1 MKKLFNIYWIVAVL
15 TASTIISCT
24 KSNDYFVDFEVN
36 TKEFDGSTWDYI
48 YEQYGMYD
56 SLVLAIERCPD
67 LKSYL
72 RDSSNVTLF
81 GVNNRSFEIAMASLN
96 KVRLQG
102 NKPLLNIEDL
112 NVDDLEILLSYYI
125 IQGKYN
131 TSDIEDLKD
140 GLYVYGH
147 KSNYQMHIQF
157 QNTSASGLSGF
168 GPQQIVFSDTNGR
181 VFHRFWT
188 RTTTSSI
195 NVKTSNGYVHM
206 LNSGHDFGFNKLIRL
221 FNN

>member
-1 MKKLFNIYWIVAVL
+1 MKKLFNMYWIVAVL
-15 TASTIISCT
+15 TATTLFSCT
-24 KSNDYFVDFEVN
+24 KSNDYFENFEVN
-36 TKEFDGSTWDYI
+36 IKEFDGNTWDYI

-56 SLVLAIERCPD
+56 SLVLAIERFPE

-72 RDSSNVTLF
+72 RDSANVTLF
-81 GVNNRSFEIAMASLN
+81 GVNNRSFEIAMSSLN
-96 KVRLQG
+96 KVRAQG
-102 NKPLLNIEDL
+102 NKSLLSIEGLNASDL
-112 NVDDLEILLSYYI
+112 DTLLSYYI

-131 TSDIEDLKD
+131 TSDIENLKE
-140 GLYVYGH
+140 GLYVYGY

-157 QNTSASGLSGF
+157 QNSSASGLKGF

-206 LNSGHDFGFNKLIRL
+206 LNSGHDFGFNNLIRL